1 MSFSANFELMLLDPR
16 SVFPWLTLNEVE
28 YEDAVTG
35 EIYRVP
41 RHFRTDLSS
50 VPIAVSAIPV
60 IGPLLVMRFF
70 GKGIWLGAEEG
81 ILHDWLRR
89 PDKITGLPPVPA
101 HVAHKIYRGA
111 LYKRGYPPD
120 LCELYYQAVL
130 RFNS

>member
-1 MSFSANFELMLLDPR
+1 MEDSEYLPDAAAGQRYGASLFVLGGTPPYYWTED
-16 SVFPWLTLNEVE
+16 LT
-28 YEDAVTG
+28 YAG
-35 EIYRVP
+35 
-41 RHFRTDLSS
+41 RTDLSS

-101 HVAHKIYRGA
+101 RVAHRIFRGA